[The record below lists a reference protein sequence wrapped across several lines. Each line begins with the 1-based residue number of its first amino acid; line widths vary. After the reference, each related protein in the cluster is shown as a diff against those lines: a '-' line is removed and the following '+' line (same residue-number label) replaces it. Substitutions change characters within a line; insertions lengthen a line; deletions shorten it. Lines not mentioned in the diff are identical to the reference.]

1 MQWRVI
7 RIFMK
12 LLLRAYNISIKEENV
27 SYEMKES
34 S

>member
-1 MQWRVI
+1 MRVL
-7 RIFMK
+7 MK
-12 LLLRAYNISIKEENV
+12 SLIDDYNISTIKEENV